1 VAKHAKV
8 IIAVLVVVIL
18 SVLMALS
25 EEPMFGAAVLVLGM
39 LGIAVLREKQ
49 DGDTHEEPAPNPQ
62 DGKTKLDQAVESAAP
77 RAETAPAPSAPS
89 AGLPTWSPS
98 TFDRTMPPEAPAAP
112 AAPEPFA
119 FRTPAEPAAT
129 PAPAAKPA
137 WDTWREFD
145 GGTVADEYDV
155 QNPLADLDR
164 LDEID
169 PIAEVERLEGLGS
182 GAPRSAFSFS
192 SAPTIDEQAVRTDDD
207 IMAASQAT
215 ELQVGEGADSEL
227 ARLLAKVQARLAA
240 YE

>member
-8 IIAVLVVVIL
+8 VIAVLVVVIL

-49 DGDTHEEPAPNPQ
+49 DEEDAPSSN
-62 DGKTKLDQAVESAAP
+62 DGKTKLDQAMESVVP
-77 RAETAPAPSAPS
+77 RAEAGPAPAAR
-89 AGLPTWSPS
+89 AEGLPTWSPS
-98 TFDRTMPPEAPAAP
+98 TLQQRTPPAAP
-112 AAPEPFA
+112 ATPEPFA
-119 FRTPAEPAAT
+119 FRTPVEPLAI
-129 PAPAAKPA
+129 PAPAPDPAPQPA

-145 GGTVADEYDV
+145 GGTVADEYDA
-155 QNPLADLDR
+155 QNPLGALDR

-169 PIAEVERLEGLGS
+169 PIAEVERIEAAG
-182 GAPRSAFSFS
+182 SAFSFS
-192 SAPTIDEQAVRTDDD
+192 SGPTIDERAVQTADD

-215 ELQVGEGADSEL
+215 ELQVVDGADSEL

>member
-18 SVLMALS
+18 SSLMALS

-49 DGDTHEEPAPNPQ
+49 DEEVHEPSPH
-62 DGKTKLDQAVESAAP
+62 DGKTKLDHALESAAP
-77 RAETAPAPSAPS
+77 RAEAAPAAPTG
-89 AGLPTWSPS
+89 GLPTWSPS
-98 TFDRTMPPEAPAAP
+98 AFERPVPAPAP
-112 AAPEPFA
+112 TPEPFA
-119 FRTPAEPAAT
+119 FNTPIESSTVADPA
-129 PAPAAKPA
+129 PA

-145 GGTVADEYDV
+145 GGTVAEEYDA

-169 PIAEVERLEGLGS
+169 PVAEVERLEGLGTA
-182 GAPRSAFSFS
+182 APRTPFSFS
-192 SAPTIDEQAVRTDDD
+192 SGPVIDEQAVKTADD

-215 ELQVGEGADSEL
+215 ELQVDDGADSEL

>member
-8 IIAVLVVVIL
+8 IIAALVVVIL
-18 SVLMALS
+18 STLMALS

-49 DGDTHEEPAPNPQ
+49 DGEEHETSPH
-62 DGKTKLDQAVESAAP
+62 DGKTKLDQALESRPRPEAAP
-77 RAETAPAPSAPS
+77 AAPAG
-89 AGLPTWSPS
+89 GLPTWSPGTFERS
-98 TFDRTMPPEAPAAP
+98 TPPAVPEL
-112 AAPEPFA
+112 EPFA
-119 FRTPAEPAAT
+119 FHTPAEPA
-129 PAPAAKPA
+129 PAPATPA

-145 GGTVADEYDV
+145 GGTVADEYDA

-169 PIAEVERLEGLGS
+169 PVAEVERLEGLGTP
-182 GAPRSAFSFS
+182 ANRSPFSFS
-192 SAPTIDEQAVRTDDD
+192 SGPTIDERSVRTDDD

-215 ELQVGEGADSEL
+215 ELHVDGADSEL